1 MILTNIRGCGD
12 REAAPQG
19 HVSGQ
24 VGGVGRAGVQNVA
37 DTHGVDGLGLDTD
50 AGDGGIGG
58 QHLEVHGTVTLQR
71 ATKGSEWSS
80 LGRNNK
86 DTSGENISCCHLAS
100 IVWVFCNLQIKYII
114 NEDTSRLDTD

>member
-1 MILTNIRGCGD
+1 MILTDIRGCGD
-12 REAAPQG
+12 REAAPQR

-24 VGGVGRAGVQNVA
+24 VGGVGRAGVQDVA
-37 DTHGVDGLGLDTD
+37 DTHGVDGLGLETD

-71 ATKGSEWSS
+71 ATEGSERSS

-86 DTSGENISCCHLAS
+86 DTSGENISCGHRAS
-100 IVWVFCNLQIKYII
+100 IVCGFCNWQIKYFV
-114 NEDTSRLDTD
+114 N